1 MLKAGVFA
9 QAMARH
15 AIRCGHEVV
24 LSNTGGRLIQL
35 GGPLSALH
43 ALLALHALR
52 QD

>member
-1 MLKAGVFA
+1 MFA

-15 AIRCGHEVV
+15 AIRHGHEVV

-35 GGPLSALH
+35 GDPLSALH
-43 ALLALHALR
+43 ALHALR